1 MKQETGQLQVKKQD
15 KAEKPEK
22 YERKEESHEMLI
34 RILSTDIPGSRKV
47 NIGLTYIKGISFSMS
62 NAVCY
67 ILKMDKNKKIGELSK
82 EEIERITAEIKNPK
96 VPDYF
101 KNRRNDFDTGETR
114 HLVTT
119 ELDLKKEFDI
129 KRMKKIHSY
138 KGVRHSRGLPVRG
151 QRTKSHFRKKGKN
164 RVVGVSKKPTGK
176 KG

>member
-129 KRMKKIHSY
+129 KRMKKNTLLQRCKTFSRVAS
-138 KGVRHSRGLPVRG
+138 KGSENKEPFQKER
-151 QRTKSHFRKKGKN
+151 QE
-164 RVVGVSKKPTGK
+164 
-176 KG
+176 